1 MAALYVTSTG
11 EAAGRSAL
19 CAGLGRKLQARGR
32 KVGFLKPGAA
42 GGDADIEFMKQA
54 LGLQEPVDQLG
65 PAADKVEE
73 AYARVSQG
81 KDVVLI
87 EGAVAGSPAGKA
99 IVVVPY
105 ERNMAA
111 DSVVSAAKA
120 LGDSLLGVVINLVPE
135 HRIPILKAGL
145 VRDVE
150 ASGIKVLGVLPDDR
164 ALFTITV
171 GQLAEHIGGTI
182 LNSQDRSGELV
193 ESLMVG
199 ALSFD
204 SATSYLATKAN
215 KAVITRG
222 DHSDIQLAA
231 LNTSTRCLVLTDN
244 IDPTPT
250 IMSRALEL
258 DVPIVLV
265 EKDTTSTLEALE
277 GLFEK
282 ASLYEQKKAD
292 RLAQL
297 VKQYLDLNRILEA
310 I

>member
-11 EAAGRSAL
+11 EAAGRTAL
-19 CAGLGRKLQARGR
+19 CAGLGRKLQAQGR

-42 GGDADIEFMKQA
+42 GGDGDVEFMKQV
-54 LGLQEPVDQLG
+54 LGLEEPVDQLC
-65 PAADKVEE
+65 PAADKIED

-87 EGAVAGSPAGKA
+87 EGAGAGSPAGKA
-99 IVVVPY
+99 VLVVPY

-111 DSVVSAAKA
+111 DRVVSPAKA
-120 LGDSLLGVVINLVPE
+120 LGDSLLGIVINLVPE
-135 HRIPILKAGL
+135 HRIAILKAGL
-145 VRDVE
+145 VREVE
-150 ASGIKVLGVLPDDR
+150 ASGVKVLGVLPDDR

-204 SATSYLATKAN
+204 SATSYLTTKAN

-222 DHSDIQLAA
+222 DHADIQLAA
-231 LNTSTRCLVLTDN
+231 LNTSIRCLVLTDN
-244 IDPTPT
+244 IDPNPT

-258 DVPIVLV
+258 NVPIVLV

-282 ASLYEQKKAD
+282 ASLYQEKKAD
-292 RLAQL
+292 RLVQL
-297 VKQYLDLNRILEA
+297 VEQYLDLGPIYEA